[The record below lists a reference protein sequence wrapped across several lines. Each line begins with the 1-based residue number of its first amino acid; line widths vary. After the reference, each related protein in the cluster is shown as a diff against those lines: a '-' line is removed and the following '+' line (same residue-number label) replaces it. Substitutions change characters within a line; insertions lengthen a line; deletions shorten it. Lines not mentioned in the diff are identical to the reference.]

1 MQKVSIYYDVLEA
14 KREMERWIRD
24 EWRVHTCTMGMSVAG
39 YSPFERIIVVY
50 EKG

>member
-14 KREMERWIRD
+14 KRDMERYIRD
-24 EWRVHTCTMGMSVAG
+24 GWRVHTCTMGAFMSG
-39 YSPFERIIVVY
+39 YFPYERIIVVY